1 MTIAREPHLPE
12 WATPALQTDGPTPLY
27 LQLAERIEQAIA
39 TGSYLPGDA
48 IPSEHQLCTLFHV
61 SRPTVRRALDH
72 LTERQ
77 LLIRRQGMGT
87 FVAKL
92 RIEQPMGRVIGFS
105 ERMRQNGLTPSAQI
119 LEAVVLDAASTD
131 PAAIRA
137 LELTGT
143 DQVFR
148 LSRIRFA
155 NGEPMLLES
164 THLPFGRFPSITT
177 ANFEQGSLYQFLQDT
192 HNTDVTYIRET
203 LEPVLLSPHEGNLLR
218 SPAGTPGMLARIV
231 TFDQHGAP
239 IEHSLSLVRGDR
251 CLYEISF
258 APGEGSNGGG
268 WHIRQTQLELQ
279 SPMTKAG
286 TP

>member
-1 MTIAREPHLPE
+1 MTTAREPDLLA
-12 WATPALQTDGPTPLY
+12 WATPALETEGPTPLY

-39 TGSYLPGDA
+39 TGFYLPGDA

-72 LTERQ
+72 LTEGQ

-105 ERMRQNGLTPSAQI
+105 ERMRQNGLTPTAQI
-119 LEAVVLDAASTD
+119 MEATVLDAATAD
-131 PAAIRA
+131 PAAIHA
-137 LELTGT
+137 LGLTGG
-143 DQVFR
+143 DKVFR

-155 NGEPMLLES
+155 NGEPLLLES
-164 THLPFGRFPSITT
+164 THLPFARFPSITS
-177 ANFEQGSLYQFLQDT
+177 ANFEQGSLYHYLREMHDT
-192 HNTDVTYIRET
+192 EVTYIRET
-203 LEPVLLSPHEGNLLR
+203 LEPVLLSPHEGSLLR

-231 TFDQHGAP
+231 TFDQHGVP

-258 APGEGSNGGG
+258 APGDDSNSGG

-279 SPMTKAG
+279 SPRLNLG
-286 TP
+286 SS